1 MNITLLV
8 GMIAAFGL
16 VVFGIF
22 SGGGDMM
29 WFVDVPSIIIV
40 LGGTFA
46 ALIATTPISQLK
58 NVPKY
63 IIIALLKGNR
73 YKPAEIIDQISEYGM
88 VARSSGLLA
97 LEEHANNQEDPFFQ
111 EALLL
116 IVDAIDADK
125 IRERLTI
132 ELDNLEARHLQG
144 AAFFERGA
152 ALGPAMGMLGTLI
165 GLVNMLNQMDF
176 DSGEGAAKLAASMGV
191 ALITTFYGSLL
202 ANVLFT
208 PIANQL
214 KEIHSSEMLCKE
226 IIIEGI
232 LSIQAGEN
240 PKFIKEKLLSFLSD
254 REKDS
259 LTDSG
264 GE

>member
-8 GMIAAFGL
+8 GILSAFGL
-16 VVFGIF
+16 VVYGIL
-22 SGGGDMM
+22 SGGGEMM
-29 WFVDVPSIIIV
+29 WFVDVASIVIV
-40 LGGTFA
+40 IGGTLA
-46 ALIATTPISQLK
+46 TIIATTPLAQLK
-58 NVPKY
+58 SLPKLMA
-63 IIIALLKGNR
+63 IAFFKGNR
-73 YKPAEIIDQISEYGM
+73 YKPAEIIDKIAECGAT
-88 VARSSGLLA
+88 ARTSGLLA
-97 LEEHANNQEDPFFQ
+97 LEEQANNEEDAFFK

-132 ELDNLEARHLQG
+132 ELDNLDARHGQG
-144 AAFFERGA
+144 IGIFERGA
-152 ALGPAMGMLGTLI
+152 ALAPAMGMVGTLI

-176 DSGEGAAKLAASMGV
+176 DSSGGAAALATSMAV

-214 KEIHSSEMLCKE
+214 KEINGYELLCKE

-232 LSIQAGEN
+232 LAIQAGEH
-240 PKFIKEKLLSFLSD
+240 PKFLKEKLLSFLSD
-254 REKDS
+254 KDKER
-259 LTDSG
+259 LG
-264 GE
+264 GDD